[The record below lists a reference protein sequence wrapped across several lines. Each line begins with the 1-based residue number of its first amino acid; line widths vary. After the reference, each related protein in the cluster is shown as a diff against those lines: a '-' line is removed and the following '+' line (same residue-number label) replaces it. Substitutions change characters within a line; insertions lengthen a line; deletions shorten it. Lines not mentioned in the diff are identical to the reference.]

1 MNLIDLPFDVLQK
14 SLCHLSGKDIARFG
28 AVNQECHTMARTVH
42 PHLITALGGGNKAEN
57 NNRHSNQLFRYQK
70 SLQTYENVEHWAETA
85 TGNNNNGSP
94 ALKRAIV
101 TELQKREFL
110 LNTKAE
116 GLTHEQQAVVNTR
129 PRPDDHVVMVQAYAG
144 TGKTTTLFHYAQR
157 WSDKRVLYLAYNK
170 ALADESKERFGALPN
185 VDVTT
190 IHALALR
197 EYERLSAGGGSS
209 LNVGNV
215 NVKHVK
221 KALGIPDEEAKRV
234 LAEFELYCSTDSVSE
249 PPPLLWEHMF
259 VELQRDSGLKVSH
272 DAYLK
277 AFQRMSPTLE
287 GYDVIMLD
295 EVQDC
300 TDCILDVVLRQKHAT
315 RLFVGDVYQ
324 KIYGFRHVNNPFRY
338 ISATDTNRTHFFYL
352 SVSFRF
358 GFDLMRLTNVFLR
371 KKYNEHRGFSRS
383 NCRNNTQLHVLR
395 QSVHEAV
402 RPGVTILCRYNLNVL
417 KLLFQLTERG
427 FRVRVYGKQINFEKE
442 RDIAQQ
448 LWFLHNNEK
457 DRVTNPKIAAF
468 ESLQAMQEHHNTLQ
482 NNKWKNRIQL
492 MLSYNENIADRWR
505 LAATIVTEEETT
517 GAPAVQV
524 TTAHQSKGSEFDCV
538 LLNDDFTGSS
548 EDAHNTLY
556 VAMTR
561 AKKHLYLSRTLY
573 KFYEKTLDPIMYPAL
588 TQRSPKTQ
596 LCTLCKKRNTNR
608 LVCTEDDPVSIV
620 EGNECEV
627 FTYRPVCVNCV

>member
-14 SLCHLSGKDIARFG
+14 SLCHLSGRDIARFG
-28 AVNQECHTMARTVH
+28 AVSRECHTMARTVH
-42 PHLITALGGGNKAEN
+42 PRLITALGDGGHPKAEN
-57 NNRHSNQLFRYQK
+57 NHQNQLFRYQQ
-70 SLQTYENVEHWAETA
+70 SLRTYEDVERWAETA
-85 TGNNNNGSP
+85 NGSTNK

-101 TELQKREFL
+101 TELHKREFL
-110 LNTKAE
+110 LNAHKNE

-129 PRPDDHVVMVQAYAG
+129 PRSDDHVVMVQAYAG

-157 WSDKRVLYLAYNK
+157 WADKRVLYLAYNR
-170 ALADESKERFGALPN
+170 ALADESKERFGTLPN
-185 VDVTT
+185 VHVTT

-197 EYERLSAGGGSS
+197 EYGGSS

-221 KALGIPDEEAKRV
+221 KVLEIPDEEAKRV

-259 VELQRDSGLKVSH
+259 ERRDSGLKVSH

-277 AFQRMSPTLE
+277 AFQRTSPTLE
-287 GYDVIMLD
+287 DYDVIMLD

-300 TDCILDVVLRQKHAT
+300 TDCILDLVLRQKHAT

-338 ISATDTNRTHFFYL
+338 ITTTDTNRTHFFYL

-383 NCRNNTQLHVLR
+383 NCRNNTHLHVLR

-417 KLLFQLTERG
+417 KLLFELTERG
-427 FRVRVYGKQINFEKE
+427 FPVRVYGKEINFEKE

-457 DRVTNPKIAAF
+457 HRVTNPKIAAF
-468 ESLQAMQEHHNTLQ
+468 ESIQAMQEHHNALQ

-505 LAATIVTEEETT
+505 LAAAIVSET
-517 GAPAVQV
+517 APAVQV
-524 TTAHQSKGSEFDCV
+524 TTAHQSKGSEFDSV

-561 AKKHLYLSRTLY
+561 AKKHLYLSRSLY
-573 KFYEKTLDPIMYPAL
+573 TFYEKTLDPVMYPAL
-588 TQRSPKTQ
+588 TQRAPKTH

-608 LVCTEDDPVSIV
+608 LVCTEDDPMSIV

-627 FTYRPVCVNCV
+627 FTYRPACVNCVV

>member
-1 MNLIDLPFDVLQK
+1 MNLIDLPFDVLHK
-14 SLCHLSGKDIARFG
+14 SLCGLSGKDIAAFA
-28 AVNQECHTMARTVH
+28 AVNKECRAMARTVH
-42 PHLITALGGGNKAEN
+42 PRLMTALGHKKTPSRSVKKLTGV
-57 NNRHSNQLFRYQK
+57 FRYQN
-70 SLQTYENVEHWAETA
+70 SLQTYEDVERWAETA
-85 TGNNNNGSP
+85 GTTTNDT
-94 ALKRAIV
+94 LKRAV
-101 TELQKREFL
+101 VSELQKREFL
-110 LNTKAE
+110 LNSRAATAT
-116 GLTHEQQAVVNTR
+116 GLTHEQQTVVNTR
-129 PRPDDHVVMVQAYAG
+129 PRSDDHVVMVQAYAG
-144 TGKTTTLFHYAQR
+144 TGKTTTLFHYARR

-170 ALADESKERFGALPN
+170 ALADESKERFGSLPN

-197 EYERLSAGGGSS
+197 EYERLSGGS

-221 KALGIPDEEAKRV
+221 KVFSEMTDEEAKRA
-234 LAEFELYCSTDSVSE
+234 LTALELYCSTDSIHE
-249 PPPLLWEHMF
+249 APPLLWDRMF
-259 VELQRDSGLKVSH
+259 EQDLKVSH

-277 AFQRMSPTLE
+277 AFQRLSPTLSD
-287 GYDVIMLD
+287 YDVIMLD

-300 TDCILDVVLRQKHAT
+300 TDCILDIVLRQKHAT

-383 NCRNNTQLHVLR
+383 DCRNNTRLHVLR

-402 RPGVTILCRYNLNVL
+402 RPGATILCRYNLNVL

-427 FRVRVYGKQINFEKE
+427 FHVRVYGKQINFEKE
-442 RDIAQQ
+442 TDIAQQ
-448 LWFLHNNEK
+448 LWFMHNNEK
-457 DRVTNPKIAAF
+457 HRVTNPKIAAF
-468 ESLQAMQEHHNTLQ
+468 ESIQAMQEHHNALQ

-492 MLSYNENIADRWR
+492 MLAYNENIADRWQ
-505 LAATIVTEEETT
+505 LAGTSTTETN
-517 GAPAVQV
+517 APPAVLI
-524 TTAHQSKGSEFDCV
+524 TTAHQSKGSEFDTV
-538 LLNDDFTGSS
+538 MLNDDFTGSS

-573 KFYEKTLDPIMYPAL
+573 KFYEKTLDPILYPEF
-588 TQRSPKTQ
+588 TQRSPKSG
-596 LCTLCKKRNTNR
+596 LCVLCKKRNTNR
-608 LVCTEDDPVSIV
+608 LMCTEDDPESIV
-620 EGNECEV
+620 EGSECEV
-627 FTYRPVCVNCV
+627 FTYVPVCVNCAC

>member
-1 MNLIDLPFDVLQK
+1 MNLIDLPFDVLHK
-14 SLCHLSGKDIARFG
+14 SLCHLSGKDIALFA
-28 AVNQECHTMARTVH
+28 AVNKESYAVSRTVH
-42 PHLITALGGGNKAEN
+42 PHLITTLANSGDSGAN
-57 NNRHSNQLFRYQK
+57 NNNTPCTQLFRYQR
-70 SLQTYENVEHWAETA
+70 SLQTYENVEHWAEIGRSIHSQA
-85 TGNNNNGSP
+85 R
-94 ALKRAIV
+94 LKRAIV

-110 LNTKAE
+110 LNTKTE
-116 GLTHEQQAVVNTR
+116 GLTNEQRTVVNTR
-129 PRPDDHVVMVQAYAG
+129 PRPDDHVIMVQAYAG

-157 WSDKRVLYLAYNK
+157 WSGKRVLYLAYNK
-170 ALADESKERFGALPN
+170 VLADESKERFGSLTN

-197 EYERLSAGGGSS
+197 EYERQSGLT

-221 KALGIPDEEAKRV
+221 QVLRVSDEEAKRV
-234 LAEFELYCSTDSVSE
+234 LTEFELYCSTDSTSGQ
-249 PPPLLWEHMF
+249 PPLLWDHMF
-259 VELQRDSGLKVSH
+259 HQQSESGGLKVSH

-277 AFQRMSPTLE
+277 AFQRMSPILAD
-287 GYDVIMLD
+287 YDVIMLD

-300 TDCILDVVLRQKHAT
+300 TDCILDIVLKQKHAT

-324 KIYGFRHVNNPFRY
+324 KIYGFRHVINPFEY

-358 GFDLMRLTNVFLR
+358 GFDLMRLTNLFLR

-395 QSVHEAV
+395 HGALDAV
-402 RPGVTILCRYNLNVL
+402 QPGMTILCRYNLNVF

-427 FRVRVYGKQINFEKE
+427 FHVRVYGKQINFEKE
-442 RDIAQQ
+442 TDIAQQ
-448 LWFLHNNEK
+448 LWFLYNNEK
-457 DRVTNPKIAAF
+457 DRVTNPKIAGF
-468 ESLQAMQEHHNTLQ
+468 ESLQAMQEHHNALQ

-492 MLSYNENIADRWR
+492 MLAYNENIADRWQ
-505 LAATIVTEEETT
+505 LAGSITATDTK
-517 GAPAVQV
+517 APAVLV
-524 TTAHQSKGSEFDCV
+524 TTAHQSKGSEFDGV

-548 EDAHNTLY
+548 EDANNTLY

-573 KFYEKTLDPIMYPAL
+573 KFYEKSLDPIMYPAL
-588 TQRSPKTQ
+588 TQRSPKSA

-608 LVCTEDDPVSIV
+608 LMCTEDDPASIV

-627 FTYRPVCVNCV
+627 FTYLPVCVNCCAS

>member
-1 MNLIDLPFDVLQK
+1 MNLIDLPFDVLHK
-14 SLCHLSGKDIARFG
+14 SLCFLSCKDITCFG
-28 AVNQECHTMARTVH
+28 AVSKECHAMTRTVH
-42 PHLITALGGGNKAEN
+42 PHLQNALAEN
-57 NNRHSNQLFRYQK
+57 NHHNSNNNNNKLTDIFRYQK
-70 SLQTYENVEHWAETA
+70 SLQTYENVEHWAEI
-85 TGNNNNGSP
+85 GRCHNGSRP
-94 ALKRAIV
+94 QEALLRRAIV
-101 TELQKREFL
+101 TQLQKREFL
-110 LNTKAE
+110 LNTKTE
-116 GLTHEQQAVVNTR
+116 GLTNEQQIVVNTR
-129 PRPDDHVVMVQAYAG
+129 PRPDNHVIMVQAYAG

-170 ALADESKERFGALPN
+170 ALADESKERFGSLSN

-197 EYERLSAGGGSS
+197 EYETISGRT

-221 KALGIPDEEAKRV
+221 KALEVSDEEAKRV
-234 LAEFELYCSTDSVSE
+234 LAAFEVYCSTDSVQQ

-259 VELQRDSGLKVSH
+259 DSAAGLKVSH

-277 AFQRMSPTLE
+277 AFQRTSPTLAD
-287 GYDVIMLD
+287 YDVIMLD

-300 TDCILDVVLRQKHAT
+300 TDCILDIVLRQKHAT

-324 KIYGFRHVNNPFRY
+324 KIYGFRHVNNPFQY
-338 ISATDTNRTHFFYL
+338 INAADTNRAHFFYL

-383 NCRNNTQLHVLR
+383 NCRYNTQLHVLK

-427 FRVRVYGKQINFEKE
+427 FHVRVYGKQINFDKE

-468 ESLQAMQEHHNTLQ
+468 DSIQAMQEHHNVLQ
-482 NNKWKNRIQL
+482 NNKWKNRINL
-492 MLSYNENIADRWR
+492 MLSYNENIADRWS
-505 LAATIVTEEETT
+505 LAAAVMDTTIV
-517 GAPAVQV
+517 PAVLV
-524 TTAHQSKGSEFDCV
+524 TTAHQSKGSEFDSV
-538 LLNDDFTGSS
+538 LLHDDFTGSS

-561 AKKHLYLSRTLY
+561 AKKHLYLSRTLC
-573 KFYEKTLDPIMYPAL
+573 KFYEKSVEPIMYPAL
-588 TQRSPKTQ
+588 TQRSFKSN
-596 LCTLCKKRNTNR
+596 LCTLCKKRHTNR
-608 LVCTEDDPVSIV
+608 LVCTEDDPESIV

-627 FTYRPVCVNCV
+627 FRYVPVCVNCA